1 MSYHKMSM
9 DKIYEDLR
17 HWCKAWNQSTSM
29 RLIVSRVLWKEVVLS
44 IDASISGIS
53 VLGQR
58 LFAFS
63 LERQHIW
70 INPELLRR
78 GCGLL
83 SGPQIHRLLSDMV
96 EMAWAW
102 KPVEVRGIFA
112 NYLQSLNN
120 LYPWFGYGPDR
131 SRIRWTEHSTMYE
144 VQCDI
149 DDQIS
154 RCFHEGDPCYRCRSL
169 YAYIYRQDNPIG
181 ESVEIQV
188 TLPGV
193 VRRAA
198 RAPRAKDSDDLST
211 ISDEEAEE
219 GCPTCV
225 VCMTNKPCVAPSCNH
240 LSTCAGCAQKIS
252 KGVNAR
258 CPKCRGPWV
267 ELKRIFI

>member
-1 MSYHKMSM
+1 MSL

-17 HWCKAWNQSTSM
+17 HWCKAWNQSTNM
-29 RLIVSRVLWKEVVLS
+29 RLIVSRHLSKEVVLS
-44 IDASISGIS
+44 IDASISGIAVS
-53 VLGQR
+53 GQR

-70 INPELLRR
+70 VNSDLMRR
-78 GCGLL
+78 GGGLL
-83 SGPQIHRLLSDMV
+83 PGPQIHRLLSDMV

-102 KPVEVRGIFA
+102 KPVEVRGVLA
-112 NYLQSLNN
+112 TYLQSLNN
-120 LYPWFGYGPDR
+120 LYPWFGYGSSR
-131 SRIRWTEHSTMYE
+131 SRVHWTQHSTMYE

-149 DDQIS
+149 GDQIS

-181 ESVEIQV
+181 DFVEIPV
-188 TLPGV
+188 TLPG
-193 VRRAA
+193 AA
-198 RAPRAKDSDDLST
+198 RRSVTDKNSDDLSR
-211 ISDEEAEE
+211 ISDEEAED

-240 LSTCAGCAQKIS
+240 LSTCAACARKIS
-252 KGVNAR
+252 KGANAR